1 MKLIYKI
8 IMISMFL
15 ALPVMGATLEEA
27 VSVIRE
33 VEASCI
39 SSNVKCKVRLTD
51 SKGIVASTN
60 YDIITLS
67 MGTIKLFPKD
77 ELRSVAYHELAH
89 ALLQHSSQI
98 GAYRDNTR
106 RRLGRDLNYYEEKG
120 IRHRVENEADTF
132 ASFLLWTNNKPNQL
146 DKALKRIHRRAGN
159 PADMDSLTHPSLN
172 KRLGNIRYLK
182 TIYGN

>member
-33 VEASCI
+33 VEASCT
-39 SSNVKCKVRLTD
+39 SNRVQCKVRLVD

-60 YDIITLS
+60 YEIITLS

-89 ALLQHSSQI
+89 ALLQHSNQI
-98 GAYRDNTR
+98 GTYRDNTR
-106 RRLGRDLNYYEEKG
+106 RRLGRDLNYYEEKR

-132 ASFLLWTNNKPNQL
+132 ASFLLWINNKPNQL
-146 DKALKRIHRRAGN
+146 DKALKRINRRAGN
-159 PADMDSLTHPSLN
+159 PGDMDTLTHPSLN
-172 KRLGNIRYLK
+172 KRLSNIRYLQ